1 MIGPFPSAGAISM
14 GLTKSQVKVAKRLV
28 RQRFMDTPGGGRN
41 PGMGFAAISEQAFG
55 DPFMVGGR
63 QSLLVAG
70 RPLKRMNS
78 LVKELEQDHRQ
89 GKPVLL
95 LPEIL
100 RLEVVADRL
109 WGDVI
114 RGVLMGGVTLSV
126 TLNA

>member
-28 RQRFMDTPGGGRN
+28 RQRFVDAPGRRRN

-63 QSLLVAG
+63 QSLMVAG
-70 RPLKRMNS
+70 RSLKRMDS
-78 LVKELEQDHRQ
+78 LVKELEQDNRQ
-89 GKPVLL
+89 CKPVLL
-95 LPEIL
+95 LAQFL
-100 RLEVVADRL
+100 RLEIVPDCL